1 MKEDQLDGNH
11 LVVKCSL
18 QGTTGPIESRALIDC
33 GATGYAFID
42 EEFVR
47 QHNLP
52 KYSLRVPRALEVID
66 GRPIASGDITHLVK
80 VPMQIGGH
88 QELLPAFVTR
98 LGHYPLVMGIP
109 WLKRHDVTLGF
120 QDHTVK
126 FASQYCQQHCMM
138 APVTVVQGTNTPT
151 ATEKPISIAA
161 IGSRPFKRLMRNSKE
176 RYGKLQIFALSLHDI
191 NKALEDK
198 DAEEFKLADIVPKEY
213 HQFLPLFRK
222 ANADKLPPHRPHDHK
237 IELKEGFTPPFGPL
251 YSLSRHE
258 LEALKEWLEENL
270 SKGFIRASSSSAASP
285 ILFVKKGD
293 GSLRLCVDY
302 RGLNEGT
309 IKDRY
314 PLPLI
319 QETLMRL
326 SRAKYFP
333 KLDVRGAYN
342 LVRMREG
349 DEWKTAFRTR
359 YGLFESLVMPF
370 GLTNA
375 PATFQ
380 HFINGE
386 RSFRASKTRSKF
398 SATTRT
404 WNTSPRPSSSTVA
417 RLAGHNSCHSSTSRL
432 CTAREK
438 REENRMPSLED
449 REIFLRRGIGNFK
462 TPRSS

>member
-1 MKEDQLDGNH
+1 
-11 LVVKCSL
+11 
-18 QGTTGPIESRALIDC
+18 
-33 GATGYAFID
+33 
-42 EEFVR
+42 
-47 QHNLP
+47 
-52 KYSLRVPRALEVID
+52 
-66 GRPIASGDITHLVK
+66 
-80 VPMQIGGH
+80 
-88 QELLPAFVTR
+88 
-98 LGHYPLVMGIP
+98 
-109 WLKRHDVTLGF
+109 
-120 QDHTVK
+120 
-126 FASQYCQQHCMM
+126 
-138 APVTVVQGTNTPT
+138 
-151 ATEKPISIAA
+151 
-161 IGSRPFKRLMRNSKE
+161 MRNPKQ
-176 RYGKLQIFALSLHDI
+176 RYGKLQIFALSLYDI

-270 SKGFIRASSSSAASP
+270 SKGFIRTSSSPAASP

-326 SRAKYFP
+326 SRAKYFT

-380 HFINGE
+380 HFINDVLAPFLDIFATAYLDDILIYSDNLEEHRDHVKQILTVLEKNGLHLKPE
-386 RSFRASKTRSKF
+386 KCEFHQQEVKYLGLIIGTNGIKMDPVKVETVVNWPQPEKLYDVRSFIGFANFYRRFIKGYSELVRPMTELTKKERKFEWGEEQQKAFTALKEAFVSAPVLARFDFNKDVIVETDASDYV
-398 SATTRT
+398 SAGVLSQHVT
-404 WNTSPRPSSSTVA
+404 P
-417 RLAGHNSCHSSTSRL
+417 G
-432 CTAREK
+432 
-438 REENRMPSLED
+438 
-449 REIFLRRGIGNFK
+449 FRGRVQC
-462 TPRSS
+462 PQ